1 MVLIH
6 EYIPPCRPPNY
17 AEVTAAASATSAM
30 ADQDAEVPGA
40 ASDEKCVNA
49 MDVPPPEYSTLFVE
63 GSGERGERRD

>member
-1 MVLIH
+1 MLIH

-17 AEVTAAASATSAM
+17 AEVTASAM
-30 ADQDAEVPGA
+30 PNQDAEVPGA